1 MNDELAFLPYGRQ
14 SIDEDDI
21 AAVVDVLRGDWLTQ
35 GPTIEKFE
43 ADLATIVGAR
53 FAVSFSNGTAAL
65 HAACAALGL
74 GPGDEVVT
82 TPITFSASANCA
94 RYVGAK
100 PVLVD
105 VEPEY
110 ATICPDK
117 LVAALSPRTRAI
129 IPVHYAGL
137 PARMDRLHEIASAR
151 GIPIIEDAA
160 HALGARIPGGRVG
173 DGRFS
178 AMTMFSFHPVKH
190 ITTGEG
196 GAITTN
202 DEALYDALKL
212 FRSHGITRD
221 PQRLSRVSPGP
232 WYQEQV
238 LLGYNYRLTDM
249 QAALGRSQLRKLDG
263 FVVKR
268 RELAKHYDQKLAGL
282 SGIRPLGTREGY
294 EHAYHLYV
302 VLIDFASFQ
311 RDRAHVMTAL
321 RDKRIGTQVHYVP
334 IHHHPD
340 FAYLGYSPSD
350 FVEAEKIYASALS
363 LPMYPAMTNADVD
376 RVVSTLCEVLGA

>member
-1 MNDELAFLPYGRQ
+1 MNDELSFLPYGRQ
-14 SIDEDDI
+14 AIDEDDI
-21 AAVVDVLRGDWLTQ
+21 AAVVEVLRGDWLTQ

-43 ADLATIVGAR
+43 TAFAATVGSR
-53 FAVSFSNGTAAL
+53 FAVAFSNGTAAL
-65 HAACAALGL
+65 HGACAVLGL
-74 GPGDEVVT
+74 GPGDEVIT
-82 TPITFSASANCA
+82 SPITFSASANCA

-105 VEPEY
+105 VEPDH

-160 HALGARIPGGRVG
+160 HALGARLPDGQVG
-173 DGRFS
+173 DGRYS
-178 AMTMFSFHPVKH
+178 AMAMFSFHPVKH

-212 FRSHGITRD
+212 FRSHGISRD
-221 PQRLSRVSPGP
+221 PRRLSRTSPGP

-238 LLGYNYRLTDM
+238 LLGYNYRLTDI
-249 QAALGRSQLRKLDG
+249 QAALGCSQLRKLEG
-263 FVVKR
+263 FVARR
-268 RELAKHYDQKLAGL
+268 REIAAQYDQLFAGITGL
-282 SGIRPLGTREGY
+282 RPLGTRKGY

-302 VLIDFASFQ
+302 VLIDFALFG
-311 RDRAHVMTAL
+311 RDRAQVMTAL

-334 IHHHPD
+334 LHHHPD
-340 FAYLGYSPSD
+340 FAYLGHKPGD

-363 LPMYPAMTNADVD
+363 LPMYPAMTNADVE
-376 RVVSTLCEVLGA
+376 RVAATLREVLGG

>member
-1 MNDELAFLPYGRQ
+1 MNDKLPFLPYGRQ

-43 ADLATIVGAR
+43 ADLAAAVGAR
-53 FAVSFSNGTAAL
+53 HAVSFSNGTAAL
-65 HAACAALGL
+65 HAACAVLGL
-74 GPGDEVVT
+74 GPGDEVIT
-82 TPITFSASANCA
+82 SPITFSASANCA

-105 VEPEY
+105 VEPTH
-110 ATICPDK
+110 ATLCPEK
-117 LVAALSPRTRAI
+117 LAAALTPRTRAI

-137 PARMDRLHEIASAR
+137 PAQMDRIHEIASAR

-160 HALGARIPGGRVG
+160 HALGASLPGSRIG

-178 AMTMFSFHPVKH
+178 DMTMFSFHPVKH

-196 GAITTN
+196 GAIMTN
-202 DEALYDALKL
+202 DETLCDKLKL

-221 PQRLSRVSPGP
+221 PRHLSQVSPGP

-238 LLGYNYRLTDM
+238 LLGYNYRLTDI
-249 QAALGRSQLRKLDG
+249 QAALGRSQLRKLDA
-263 FVVKR
+263 FIARR
-268 RELAKHYDQKLAGL
+268 REIAARYDELFEKVP
-282 SGIRPLGTREGY
+282 GIRPLGKRAGY

-302 VLIDFASFQ
+302 VLIDFEFF
-311 RDRAHVMTAL
+311 RRERGHVMTAL

-334 IHHHPD
+334 VHHHPD
-340 FAYLGYSPSD
+340 FATLGYKPGD
-350 FVEAEKIYASALS
+350 FVEAEKIYARSLS

-376 RVVSTLCEVLGA
+376 RVVSTLREILGA

>member
-1 MNDELAFLPYGRQ
+1 MADNPSFLPYGRQ
-14 SIDEDDI
+14 SIDDDDI

-35 GPTIEKFE
+35 GPTVDAFE
-43 ADLATIVGAR
+43 ADLAAAVGAR

-74 GPGDEVVT
+74 GPGDEVIT
-82 TPITFSASANCA
+82 SPLTFSASANCA

-105 VEPEY
+105 VD
-110 ATICPDK
+110 ALGT
-117 LVAALSPRTRAI
+117 LSPEELAKAVGPKTCAI

-137 PARMDRLHEIASAR
+137 PARMDLIHEIASKR

-160 HALGARIPGGRVG
+160 HALGARYPGGIVG
-173 DGRFS
+173 DGRYS

-202 DEALYDALKL
+202 DEVLRDKLKL
-212 FRSHGITRD
+212 FRSHGITKD
-221 PQRLSRVSPGP
+221 PQKLSQPSPGP

-249 QAALGRSQLRKLDG
+249 QAALGRSQLRKLDQ
-263 FVVKR
+263 FVSRR
-268 RELAKHYDQKLAGL
+268 RELAAQYDGL
-282 SGIRPLGTREGY
+282 FKGMAGIRTFEKREGY

-302 VLIDFASFQ
+302 VLIDFGRFG
-311 RDRAHVMTAL
+311 RDRASVMTAL
-321 RDKRIGTQVHYVP
+321 REKGIGTQVHYVP
-334 IHHHPD
+334 VHHHPD
-340 FAYLGYSPSD
+340 FAYLGYKKGD
-350 FVEAEKIYASALS
+350 FPATERIYTEALS
-363 LPMYPAMTNADVD
+363 LPMYPAMTDDDVV
-376 RVVSTLCEVLGA
+376 RVVSALREVLGG